1 MPTIPQRIASA
12 FAVLCGQYGDVTKVT
27 AGEKLRLP
35 APFNLTLD
43 TSSLPL
49 PA

>member
-1 MPTIPQRIASA
+1 VIGAT
-12 FAVLCGQYGDVTKVT
+12 GDGTGYGDVTTVT
-27 AGEKLRLP
+27 AGEKLHLP